1 VFGQL
6 QHEASIPSLINRLQ
20 DESELAMVRHEC
32 AEALGS
38 IATDDC
44 LPVLQ
49 RYRSGNVDRVVRES
63 CEVGL
68 DMLEWERSAEMVLPL
83 Q

>member
-1 VFGQL
+1 M
-6 QHEASIPSLINRLQ
+6 QHPSSVPSLIAVLS
-20 DESELAMVRHEC
+20 DTSEKGMVRHEC

-38 IATDDC
+38 IASDDC

-49 RYRSGNVDRVVRES
+49 QFTGHGEEQVVRES

-68 DMLEWERSAEMVLPL
+68 DIFECEAGGVFQYAEML
-83 Q
+83 QK